1 MLLEIF
7 KDYRRESLGGKV
19 SPMAASSDPIVEA
32 HALKKYFRIRSG
44 ISDRL
49 TRKEQFWVRAVD
61 GVTFSVGRNETLG
74 LVGESG
80 SGKTTL
86 GRTVLMLQRP
96 TEGTVSFDG
105 QDITK
110 LSGEKLRKIRKDMQ
124 IVFQNPMSSL
134 DPRQRLKD
142 IVLEP
147 LFAFRESRSDA
158 EVKQMLAAALQSVG
172 LPEDAVMRFPHEFS
186 GGQRQRI
193 AIARALI
200 VNPRFIVL
208 DEPTSALDSSIQTQ
222 ILNLLRRIQ
231 EERKLSYLFISHNVN
246 VVKYMAER
254 MAVMYGGKIVEVGR
268 VRDVLETPLH
278 PYTLALISSVPQPD
292 PDKKLASEDQV
303 KGEVPSAIKVP
314 SGCRFHLR
322 CPYAEEICKTTEP
335 ELLEVKTGHWSAC
348 HFAETFQDRE
358 AKKPSVLEPPPKQ

>member
-1 MLLEIF
+1 MQCRTSEAGGGCSRSRGLVLSQVKVVGLMAEDNGRAVVEAKSLRKYF
-7 KDYRRESLGGKV
+7 PVHKGVSDRVMRRENLW
-19 SPMAASSDPIVEA
+19 I
-32 HALKKYFRIRSG
+32 
-44 ISDRL
+44 
-49 TRKEQFWVRAVD
+49 RAVD
-61 GVTFSVGRNETLG
+61 SVSFAVSQNETLG

-86 GRTVLMLQRP
+86 GRSILLLQRP
-96 TEGTVSFDG
+96 TGG
-105 QDITK
+105 QVFFRSQEITK
-110 LSGEKLRKIRKDMQ
+110 LKGEELRKLRRNMQ

-147 LFAFRESRSDA
+147 LYAFKESKKDSEIKTLLKDT
-158 EVKQMLAAALQSVG
+158 LQSVG
-172 LPEDAVMRFPHEFS
+172 LPEDSMMRFPHEFS

-200 VNPRFIVL
+200 VNPQFIVL

-231 EERKLSYLFISHNVN
+231 EERRLSYLFISHNVN

-254 MAVMYGGKIVEVGR
+254 MAVMYSGKIVEIGA
-268 VRDVLETPLH
+268 VREVLEKPLH

-292 PDKKLASEDQV
+292 PNKKMTPADQV
-303 KGEVPSAIKVP
+303 KGEIPSAVHVP
-314 SGCRFHLR
+314 SGCRFNPR
-322 CPYAEEICKTTEP
+322 CPYARDVCRTTE
-335 ELLEVKTGHWSAC
+335 
-348 HFAETFQDRE
+348 
-358 AKKPSVLEPPPKQ
+358 